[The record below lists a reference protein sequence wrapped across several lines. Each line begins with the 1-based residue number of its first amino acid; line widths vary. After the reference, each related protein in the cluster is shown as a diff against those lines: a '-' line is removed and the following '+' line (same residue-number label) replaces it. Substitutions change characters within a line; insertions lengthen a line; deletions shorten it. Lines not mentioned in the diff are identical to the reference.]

1 MEKMVAIVT
10 GATGSIGKDIA
21 TFLLNKNIEII
32 GTYNKNEKEA
42 RKLEKENT
50 GLKMFHLDLSSKYS
64 IDRFTE
70 NISIIYPEINFLIN
84 NAGIK
89 KDSLLENMPEED
101 ITNVINT
108 NLIGTIILTKK
119 IIPKIKE
126 SKGRII
132 NISSLAG
139 EIGNFGQT
147 NYSASKA
154 GLIAFSK
161 SLSKE
166 LAKFN
171 VTVNAIAPGLIESKM
186 VDSIPN
192 EIKEKII
199 NKISLKR
206 VGSPRAVSELV
217 YFMLTNEENYINGET
232 IRVNGGL
239 LS

>member
-70 NISIIYPEINFLIN
+70 NISIIYPKINFLIN